1 MNLFLETE
9 QYHILE
15 QLGINTKLEGWEK
28 LIRNKCL
35 TNELMD
41 VKNINIPDF
50 SKDLK
55 DKDYY
60 VFAGYLKPGYHQ
72 LLIYDPQLERAY
84 CKDFVV
90 NLNLR
95 EDIFP
100 EYPSKEKEPQK
111 KRIANMWRQWLEDSK
126 EDIFKSFQVD
136 LEHQNQFA
144 INKYIRDPIDAA
156 NC

>member
-1 MNLFLETE
+1 MSHGDIIKDTIKLFLETE
-9 QYHILE
+9 QYHLLA
-15 QLGINTKLEGWEK
+15 QLGINEKLEGWEK
-28 LIRNKCL
+28 LMKNKCL
-35 TNELMD
+35 NNELMD
-41 VKNINIPDF
+41 VKNINLPDF

-60 VFAGYLKPGYHQ
+60 VFAGFLKPGYHQ

-100 EYPSKEKEPQK
+100 EFPSKEKEP
-111 KRIANMWRQWLEDSK
+111 
-126 EDIFKSFQVD
+126 
-136 LEHQNQFA
+136 
-144 INKYIRDPIDAA
+144 
-156 NC
+156 

>member
-1 MNLFLETE
+1 M
-9 QYHILE
+9 
-15 QLGINTKLEGWEK
+15 
-28 LIRNKCL
+28 
-35 TNELMD
+35 
-41 VKNINIPDF
+41 
-50 SKDLK
+50 
-55 DKDYY
+55 
-60 VFAGYLKPGYHQ
+60 FAGFLKPGYHQ

-100 EYPSKEKEPQK
+100 EFPLKEKAPPK

-126 EDIFKSFQVD
+126 EDIFKSFQED
-136 LEHQNQFA
+136 LEYQNQFF
-144 INKYIRDPIDAA
+144 IHKYIRDSIDAA